1 MPLQDPV
8 LSWRP
13 LVKVWPEQKLMK
25 FAVSLRC
32 SIKAKERTE
41 NMLT

>member
-8 LSWRP
+8 LSCRP

-25 FAVSLRC
+25 FAVSLGC
-32 SIKAKERTE
+32 SVMATGRTE
-41 NMLT
+41 NVLT